1 MPILVATALKK
12 SFGPLHVLD
21 GVHLSIEQGERV
33 GLVGING
40 SGKSTLARILA
51 GVDVA
56 DSGSLASPRDTK
68 VAYLPQNVLLPD
80 SLSVRQIVLQG
91 LGAWDEAC
99 RRHESL
105 SDALTELVERQAA
118 AAADV
123 ERHGGWNQAHRV
135 ESILGHIGLKHLE
148 APVETLSGGD
158 RRRVALAQLL
168 VSAPHLAILDE
179 PSNHLDVSTITWL
192 EKYLVETY
200 QGALLMITHDRTLLD
215 RVVTRTLEIENG
227 RLHSYPGGYES
238 FLEAKSER
246 LLLEARTE
254 ANRQNFLRR
263 ELEWLRR
270 QPKAR
275 TGKQKARIQR
285 VEEAV
290 ATRALPTERTVKLA
304 IDSIRSG
311 KTILELHDLAL
322 EIGEKTLASGLTWWM
337 TAGDRVG
344 IIGPN
349 GVGKTTLLRCI
360 LGQMAPSAGKVVM
373 GKNTQIA
380 YFDQHRSDLDENESV
395 FENVAG
401 PRSHVDLAGRRVD
414 VHAYLERFLFS
425 GPQIRQPVRGL
436 SGGERARVALAKL
449 LSHGA
454 NLLILDEPTN
464 DLDVATLGALEE
476 LLLEF
481 DGCVIVVTHD
491 RWFLNRVATTI
502 LSFESDAKVVPY
514 AGNYDAY
521 CLQRQRQQADEK
533 DRSAISK
540 APPPIVSRPKKGL
553 TYAEQIELEGLFDRI
568 TLAEEKVE
576 ALEKQLADPALYST
590 RREEIPQLHVQLSQA
605 KEQVGALT
613 SRWEE
618 LELKR
623 ETTVD
628 PKS

>member
-1 MPILVATALKK
+1 
-12 SFGPLHVLD
+12 
-21 GVHLSIEQGERV
+21 
-33 GLVGING
+33 
-40 SGKSTLARILA
+40 
-51 GVDVA
+51 
-56 DSGSLASPRDTK
+56 
-68 VAYLPQNVLLPD
+68 
-80 SLSVRQIVLQG
+80 
-91 LGAWDEAC
+91 
-99 RRHESL
+99 
-105 SDALTELVERQAA
+105 
-118 AAADV
+118 
-123 ERHGGWNQAHRV
+123 
-135 ESILGHIGLKHLE
+135 
-148 APVETLSGGD
+148 
-158 RRRVALAQLL
+158 
-168 VSAPHLAILDE
+168 
-179 PSNHLDVSTITWL
+179 
-192 EKYLVETY
+192 
-200 QGALLMITHDRTLLD
+200 
-215 RVVTRTLEIENG
+215 
-227 RLHSYPGGYES
+227 
-238 FLEAKSER
+238 
-246 LLLEARTE
+246 
-254 ANRQNFLRR
+254 
-263 ELEWLRR
+263 
-270 QPKAR
+270 
-275 TGKQKARIQR
+275 
-285 VEEAV
+285 
-290 ATRALPTERTVKLA
+290 
-304 IDSIRSG
+304 
-311 KTILELHDLAL
+311 
-322 EIGEKTLASGLTWWM
+322 
-337 TAGDRVG
+337 
-344 IIGPN
+344 
-349 GVGKTTLLRCI
+349 
-360 LGQMAPSAGKVVM
+360 
-373 GKNTQIA
+373 
-380 YFDQHRSDLDENESV
+380 
-395 FENVAG
+395 
-401 PRSHVDLAGRRVD
+401 VD